1 MWYKNFIEYTQK
13 ENRPINAS
21 DNNNVK
27 SKQKTYK
34 HTTIAISIF
43 IIALLTTGTFTP
55 ILMLKIDNKAHA
67 LPQLQFP
74 KLQQADLAVINSGN
88 PPPTS
93 NLNVTQGYTI
103 EPIL

>member
-13 ENRPINAS
+13 ENRLINPS

-34 HTTIAISIF
+34 HTTIVISIF

-55 ILMLKIDNKAHA
+55 ILMLNIDNKAHA
-67 LPQLQFP
+67 LPQLRFP

-88 PPPTS
+88 LPSTS